1 VQLVKYHAWANQR
14 ILDAAQHLSD
24 QDFHRP
30 ASLDHGT
37 AFQTLR
43 HLADVNWSW
52 REFCSGHDPGETYAW
67 DLFPLDDLKTIRAFI
82 AEEDVRLREYVEGL
96 DQATLA
102 ERLGTKSFPRWLLI
116 AHVVNHGTQHRS
128 ELARYLTELGHSPG
142 DMDLIDAVDSP

>member
-1 VQLVKYHAWANQR
+1 MR
-14 ILDAAQHLSD
+14 
-24 QDFHRP
+24 RP

-43 HLADVNWSW
+43 HLADVEWSW

-67 DLFPLDDLKTIRAFI
+67 DHFPLDDLGSIRAFI
-82 AEEDVRLREYVEGL
+82 AEEDVRLREYVKGL
-96 DQATLA
+96 DQTTLA